1 MPAASGGAVVMAR
14 AEQDLQ
20 PLEMVTSVL
29 LDQIRAATV

>member
-1 MPAASGGAVVMAR
+1 VLAAGEGSVGMTR

-20 PLEMVTSVL
+20 PFEMVTSVL